1 MGWATSGG
9 EAIAGAR
16 TRVELLYTMDERQQ
30 PEDDG
35 EPTLEGC
42 FAPDGTD
49 LTLIQSAL
57 EMTPGERLQAA
68 QAMIDFVALARGAED

>member
-1 MGWATSGG
+1 
-9 EAIAGAR
+9 
-16 TRVELLYTMDERQQ
+16 MDERSQR
-30 PEDDG
+30 EEDG

-57 EMTPGERLQAA
+57 DMTPGERLRAA
-68 QAMIDFVALARGAED
+68 QSMIDLAAAVRRADD

>member
-1 MGWATSGG
+1 
-9 EAIAGAR
+9 
-16 TRVELLYTMDERQQ
+16 MDEGPQH
-30 PEDDG
+30 EDDG

-57 EMTPGERLQAA
+57 AMTPGERLRAA
-68 QAMIDFVALARGAED
+68 QSMIDLVAAVRRAED

>member
-1 MGWATSGG
+1 MD
-9 EAIAGAR
+9 AR
-16 TRVELLYTMDERQQ
+16 EPQRDDLL
-30 PEDDG
+30 

-49 LTLIQSAL
+49 LTLIESAL

-68 QAMIDFVALARGAED
+68 QSMIDLFAAVRRRAED

>member
-1 MGWATSGG
+1 
-9 EAIAGAR
+9 
-16 TRVELLYTMDERQQ
+16 MDEKPQ

-49 LTLIQSAL
+49 LTLIAHSL
-57 EMTPGERLQAA
+57 EMTPGERLQTA
-68 QAMIDFVALARGAED
+68 QAMIDLAAAVRRGED

>member
-1 MGWATSGG
+1 
-9 EAIAGAR
+9 
-16 TRVELLYTMDERQQ
+16 MDVAE
-30 PEDDG
+30 PVPDHDG

-57 EMTPGERLQAA
+57 EMTPGERLRAA
-68 QAMIDFVALARGAED
+68 QSMIDLAAAVRRADD

>member
-1 MGWATSGG
+1 
-9 EAIAGAR
+9 
-16 TRVELLYTMDERQQ
+16 MDAAE
-30 PEDDG
+30 PVPDYD

-57 EMTPGERLQAA
+57 DMTPGERLRAA
-68 QAMIDFVALARGAED
+68 QSMIDLAAAVRRADD

>member
-1 MGWATSGG
+1 
-9 EAIAGAR
+9 
-16 TRVELLYTMDERQQ
+16 MDVAEPQ
-30 PEDDG
+30 PADYDG

-57 EMTPGERLQAA
+57 DMTPGERLRAA
-68 QAMIDFVALARGAED
+68 QSMIDLAAAVRRADD